1 MCLDSMSRHG
11 CNSQQVTID
20 LVRCRRATQSGRW
33 SSLGVAWSFKSVQ
46 AHDGR
51 WLCVKE
57 RLTEVRRDSTR
68 LEFTVNN
75 IESGSSDKSDEPTR
89 LGYSNFWRLL
99 VVFLAGF
106 ALAVLSIASAGAA
119 GKPLL
124 VVFGIV
130 LLLLCIPILVGV
142 IRTLR
147 DARSGK

>member
-1 MCLDSMSRHG
+1 M
-11 CNSQQVTID
+11 
-20 LVRCRRATQSGRW
+20 
-33 SSLGVAWSFKSVQ
+33 
-46 AHDGR
+46 
-51 WLCVKE
+51 KE
-57 RLTEVRRDSTR
+57 RLTEVRRDSTCSGP
-68 LEFTVNN
+68 TVNH
-75 IESGSSDKSDEPTR
+75 IESGSSDKSDGPTR

-106 ALAVLSIASAGAA
+106 ALAVLFIAGAVAA

-124 VVFGIV
+124 IVFGIA